1 MKNISE
7 DNCTLVVMVDGMY
20 FDYKLGDEIEKAGS
34 FVVTLTD
41 EAGNSTTY
49 TFDRIYSLNGAS
61 IAVLAGFG
69 ALVVL
74 LIALLIKSRHHYY
87 KNEVIEEEIAPGKP
101 IFSILINRGQS
112 IFNSFKE
119 TLYTSSVKHKT

>member
-1 MKNISE
+1 MSMKNISE

-20 FDYKLGDEIEKAGS
+20 FDYKLGDEIEKAGR

-87 KNEVIEEEIAPGKP
+87 KNEVIEEEIEETTITDDFDDNGDE
-101 IFSILINRGQS
+101 
-112 IFNSFKE
+112 NSE
-119 TLYTSSVKHKT
+119 NDENL